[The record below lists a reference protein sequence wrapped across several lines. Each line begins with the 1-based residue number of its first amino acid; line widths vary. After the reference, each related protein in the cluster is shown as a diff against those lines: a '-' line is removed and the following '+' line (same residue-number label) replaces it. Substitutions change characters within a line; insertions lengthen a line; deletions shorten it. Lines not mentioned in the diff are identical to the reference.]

1 MDFYTTTPFG
11 PFPVATGTAFT
22 TFTTRQD
29 VTGNGFLPVIPNG
42 YLRAGS
48 QLAVD
53 ARGEFSTTG
62 TPTLAIGIYV
72 GTQVPAITTVIAE
85 SGAITTGS
93 GAAAWAWELHW
104 EGLVTKADASGS
116 MQGHGY
122 LKLATSLTAY
132 AADVPI
138 PQTAAAR
145 IVAID
150 TTIARA
156 IGVCATWGT
165 SSASNSIK
173 VTKLSVYTRN

>member
-1 MDFYTTTPFG
+1 MDIYITAPFG
-11 PFPVATGTAFT
+11 PFPPAVGAAFN

-29 VTGNGFLPVIPNG
+29 VTGVGFLPVIPANA
-42 YLRAGS
+42 LRAGS
-48 QLAVD
+48 HLEID

-62 TPTLAIGIYV
+62 TPTLAVGIYL

-104 EGLVTKADASGS
+104 EGLVTKADAAGS
-116 MQGHGY
+116 MTGHGY

-138 PQTAAAR
+138 PTTAAAR
-145 IVAID
+145 TVAVD

-165 SSASNSIK
+165 SSASNAIK
-173 VTKLSVYTRN
+173 VYKLSVASRN